1 MYVEAISEEVQA
13 GLELVSRTPLAVE
26 FYLAGGTAVA
36 LHLGHRHSY
45 DLDFFSSKPFEKDEP
60 RRFLAHLG
68 QLAVEQEDEGTFLGV
83 LNGVSVSFFIYPYRL
98 LASPAMLG
106 SIQVAA
112 LEDLAVMKLDAIASR
127 GKKRDFIDLYFICQD
142 VMGLGEILPL
152 VERKYAGVTYNFV
165 HLLKSLMY
173 FEDADADP
181 MPNMLR
187 PGNWSDVRRFFER
200 EAQDL
205 FREL

>member
-1 MYVEAISEEVQA
+1 MHVEAISEEVQTS
-13 GLELVSRTPLAVE
+13 LELVSRTPLAGA
-26 FYLAGGTAVA
+26 FYLAGGTGVA

-45 DLDFFSSKPFEKDEP
+45 DLDFFSPKPFEKGDP
-60 RRFLAHLG
+60 RRFLAPVG

-83 LNGVSVSFFIYPYRL
+83 LNGVRVSFFIYPYHL

-181 MPNMLR
+181 MPQMLR
-187 PGNWSDVRRFFER
+187 PVTWPDVRRFFER

>member
-1 MYVEAISEEVQA
+1 
-13 GLELVSRTPLAVE
+13 
-26 FYLAGGTAVA
+26 
-36 LHLGHRHSY
+36 
-45 DLDFFSSKPFEKDEP
+45 
-60 RRFLAHLG
+60 
-68 QLAVEQEDEGTFLGV
+68 LAVEQEDEGTFLGV
-83 LNGVSVSFFIYPYRL
+83 LNGVRVSFFIYPYHL

-152 VERKYAGVTYNFV
+152 VEPKYAGVTYNLV
-165 HLLKSLMY
+165 HLLKSLIY

-181 MPNMLR
+181 MPQMLR
-187 PGNWSDVRRFFER
+187 PVTWPDVRRFFER